1 MHIGKTGQKHYLEIR
16 EGKELCKKCKALF
29 FMLASLD
36 KSNIIE
42 SAKAGIIQ
50 WLECEL
56 PKLEMRVRFSLPA
69 PFIFEYFSMIVN
81 EQYKL
86 LGRKVEDL
94 RQKEDFYPTP
104 RYVTE
109 ALLNNYKFE
118 GKIWEP
124 ACGDGRLSEVLLEHY
139 ADVESSDLVDR
150 GYGIGGVDFLNSVK
164 TAPNIITNPPF
175 HLAYEFI
182 VQGLKLSEKCLA
194 LLLPIRYLT
203 GKKRAKLYA
212 KFPPAKVI
220 VIPNKVDFLGFGSP
234 AMEFAWFVWEK
245 GVTQTSII
253 WADVQNA
260 DLKEKRRKK

>member
-1 MHIGKTGQKHYLEIR
+1 M
-16 EGKELCKKCKALF
+16 
-29 FMLASLD
+29 
-36 KSNIIE
+36 
-42 SAKAGIIQ
+42 
-50 WLECEL
+50 
-56 PKLEMRVRFSLPA
+56 
-69 PFIFEYFSMIVN
+69 VN

-104 RYVTE
+104 RYVTQ
-109 ALLNNYKFE
+109 ALLDNYTFH

-124 ACGDGRLSEVLLEHY
+124 ACGDGRMAEVLLENY
-139 ADVESSDLVDR
+139 SDVYCTDLIDR
-150 GYGIGGVDFLNSVK
+150 GYGKSGIDFLEAN
-164 TAPNIITNPPF
+164 TEFDNIVTNPPF
-175 HLAYEFI
+175 NLAYEFI
-182 VQGLKLSEKCLA
+182 IKGLELSKKCLA

-245 GVTQTSII
+245 GVKTTTIV
-253 WADVQNA
+253 WADVQ
-260 DLKEKRRKK
+260 DKDIKGKK

>member
-1 MHIGKTGQKHYLEIR
+1 ME
-16 EGKELCKKCKALF
+16 
-29 FMLASLD
+29 
-36 KSNIIE
+36 
-42 SAKAGIIQ
+42 
-50 WLECEL
+50 
-56 PKLEMRVRFSLPA
+56 
-69 PFIFEYFSMIVN
+69 N

-94 RQKEDFYPTP
+94 RQSEDFYPTP
-104 RYVTE
+104 EYVTL
-109 ALLNNYKFE
+109 ALLENYHFD

-124 ACGDGRLSEVLLEHY
+124 ACGDGRLSEVLLRYYPE
-139 ADVESSDLVDR
+139 VESSDLIDR
-150 GYGIGGVDFLNSVK
+150 GYGKGGVDFLKSRK
-164 TAPNIITNPPF
+164 KAPNIITNPPF

-212 KFPPAKVI
+212 EFPPAKVI

-245 GVTQTSII
+245 GVFETKIA
-253 WADVQNA
+253 WADVHNA
-260 DLKEKRRKK
+260 DLKRRPKA

>member
-1 MHIGKTGQKHYLEIR
+1 M
-16 EGKELCKKCKALF
+16 
-29 FMLASLD
+29 
-36 KSNIIE
+36 
-42 SAKAGIIQ
+42 
-50 WLECEL
+50 
-56 PKLEMRVRFSLPA
+56 
-69 PFIFEYFSMIVN
+69 VN

-104 RYVTE
+104 KYVTE
-109 ALLNNYKFE
+109 ALLNNYHFT

-124 ACGDGRLSEVLLEHY
+124 ACGDGRLSEVLLQHY
-139 ADVESSDLVDR
+139 KDVESSDLVDR
-150 GYGIGGVDFLNSVK
+150 GYGQGGVDFLTSTK

-182 VQGLKLSEKCLA
+182 VQGLNLSEKCLA

-245 GVTQTSII
+245 GVTQTTIT
-253 WADVQNA
+253 WADVQDA
-260 DLKEKRRKK
+260 DLKEKRKNNA